1 MNDFLCGY
9 IGDRET
15 ALMAYLYDETTPQER
30 AEFDVHLATC
40 ARCRTELAAF
50 SGVRRQLAQWT
61 PPTYSKSEPS
71 SLAVREPA
79 FISIGGRAASPES
92 EIPDHN
98 TRSRWWRTMPA
109 WAQVAAAMLF
119 LGVAAGIANLDV
131 HYDAQSG
138 LNIHTGWS
146 RTPVQTASNL
156 QNPATA
162 SNVVSKSDLLALERS
177 LRAELRTSQQSAG
190 AATASA
196 HAPASN
202 DAEVLRQVRVLIDQS
217 ERRQQSE
224 LALRVAAMSNEISLQ
239 RQADLRRIDMSLGRF
254 QDSTGVE
261 VLRNRQKLDYLLQ
274 RVSQQQ

>member
-9 IGDRET
+9 NGDRET

-30 AEFDVHLATC
+30 AEFDAHLATC

-50 SGVRRQLAQWT
+50 GGVRRQLAQWS
-61 PPTYSKSEPS
+61 PPAFGAFDAGLTLSRPDARLKAARDVDGNESVEG
-71 SLAVREPA
+71 EPA
-79 FISIGGRAASPES
+79 RHTPG
-92 EIPDHN
+92 
-98 TRSRWWRTMPA
+98 WRHLPA

-131 HYDAQSG
+131 HYDAQGG

-146 RTPVQTASNL
+146 RASN
-156 QNPATA
+156 QQNQANPANQADLANKT
-162 SNVVSKSDLLALERS
+162 DLLALERE
-177 LRAELRTSQQSAG
+177 LRAELRASQQ
-190 AATASA
+190 AAAAAPAST

-202 DAEVLRQVRVLIDQS
+202 DAEVLRQVRVLLDQS

-224 LALRVAAMSNEISLQ
+224 LALRVAAFSNEINMQ

-274 RVSQQQ
+274 RASQQQ